1 MHQEKNAAKEIG
13 VSISNVG
20 MSGKAPLGLE
30 KLESLRENGELD
42 KNSQSAPSLSQ
53 LSRVTDKA
61 SLSSLAPKLQ
71 NILQAIDHPDNNVL
85 QAMSDNISNLQD
97 VFVEAVSQTLGA
109 EGIDLSNK
117 ITLRL
122 DQAGELGLTGDHPE
136 KDQIE
141 SALAKAPELSSAF
154 REIASQSELLRDVSN
169 ISKVIGAQTGLAS
182 YQNSYNQPQETAYQ
196 ISLKGEM
203 SHFYFSRS

>member
-1 MHQEKNAAKEIG
+1 MN
-13 VSISNVG
+13 ISNVS
-20 MSGKAPLGLE
+20 MSGKTQPPVEMSE
-30 KLESLRENGELD
+30 KLENPRENSALD
-42 KNSQSAPSLSQ
+42 KTAQSAPTLSQ

-97 VFVEAVSQTLGA
+97 VFVEAVSHTLGA
-109 EGIDLSNK
+109 AGIDLSHK
-117 ITLRL
+117 VTLRL
-122 DQAGELGLTGDHPE
+122 NQAGELGPAGEHPE
-136 KDQIE
+136 KERIE
-141 SALAKAPELSSAF
+141 AALAKAPELSSAF

-182 YQNSYNQPQETAYQ
+182 YQNSY
-196 ISLKGEM
+196 
-203 SHFYFSRS
+203 

>member
-1 MHQEKNAAKEIG
+1 
-13 VSISNVG
+13 
-20 MSGKAPLGLE
+20 MSGKTPLE
-30 KLESLRENGELD
+30 NLRENGEPD
-42 KNSQSAPSLSQ
+42 KSTQAAPTLSQ

-61 SLSSLAPKLQ
+61 SLSSLTPKLQ

-122 DQAGELGLTGDHPE
+122 DQTGQLGLAGDHPE
-136 KDQIE
+136 KGQIE
-141 SALAKAPELSSAF
+141 AALAKAPELSSAF

-182 YQNSYNQPQETAYQ
+182 YQNSYNQPQDSAYQ

-203 SHFYFSRS
+203 SHFYFSKS

>member
-1 MHQEKNAAKEIG
+1 M
-13 VSISNVG
+13 SISNIS
-20 MSGKAPLGLE
+20 MSGKAPLPE
-30 KLESLRENGELD
+30 KMESLRESGERD
-42 KNSQSAPSLSQ
+42 KNAQAAPALNL

-61 SLSSLAPKLQ
+61 SLSALAPRLQ

-97 VFVEAVSQTLGA
+97 AFVEAVSHTLA
-109 EGIDLSNK
+109 EEDIDLSHK

-122 DQAGELGLTGDHPE
+122 SPEGELGAAGEHPDKE
-136 KDQIE
+136 KIDA
-141 SALAKAPELSSAF
+141 ALAGAPELSSAF

-182 YQNSYNQPQETAYQ
+182 YQNSYNQPQDSAYQ

-203 SHFYFSRS
+203 SHFYFSKS